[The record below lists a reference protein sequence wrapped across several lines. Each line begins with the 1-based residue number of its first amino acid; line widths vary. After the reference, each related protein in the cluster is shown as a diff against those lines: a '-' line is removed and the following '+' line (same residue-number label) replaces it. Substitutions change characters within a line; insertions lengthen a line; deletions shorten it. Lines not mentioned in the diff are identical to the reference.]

1 MIRSRAGESLFRSQG
16 VQENY
21 ICAVV
26 IEAAITPNPT
36 KGLRSTYLLVRTCK
50 SGSKSHGHA
59 KARDQLL
66 GPGGAF
72 TRSDL
77 GNIGTDTWCN
87 TGTPWEVVL
96 RRNQRIERPV
106 SDKA

>member
-36 KGLRSTYLLVRTCK
+36 KGLRSTYLLVKTCE
-50 SGSKSHGHA
+50 SGSKSQSHA
-59 KARDQLL
+59 KGLRSVARAW
-66 GPGGAF
+66 GGIY
-72 TRSDL
+72 T
-77 GNIGTDTWCN
+77 
-87 TGTPWEVVL
+87 V
-96 RRNQRIERPV
+96 
-106 SDKA
+106 

>member
-1 MIRSRAGESLFRSQG
+1 MQPRIADRLQPRVSVDVESRSCQSQSMIRSRAGESLFRSQG

-77 GNIGTDTWCN
+77 G
-87 TGTPWEVVL
+87 
-96 RRNQRIERPV
+96 
-106 SDKA
+106 AM